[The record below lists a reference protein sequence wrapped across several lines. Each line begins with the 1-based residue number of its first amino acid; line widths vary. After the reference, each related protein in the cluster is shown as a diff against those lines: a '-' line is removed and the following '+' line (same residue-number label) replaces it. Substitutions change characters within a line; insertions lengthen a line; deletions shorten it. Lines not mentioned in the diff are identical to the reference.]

1 MLKKPFKG
9 QQKKIDKDYS
19 KLIFKLYYETAF
31 KAAYSHCGDQYI
43 AEEAAQKAVF
53 IAIQNV
59 HQLNNSEK
67 IGSWIKRI
75 AVNNVNAVFREHE
88 KVVSMEK
95 LLNVSDLTEKLP
107 EYVVDSQETVNAVE
121 RAIESLDPVMKQVF
135 HLRFFEEMK
144 VKDISL
150 LLNRPEG
157 TIKTLLHRGKALV
170 KKKLKKEG
178 YDEPSNLKEA
188 PNND

>member
-1 MLKKPFKG
+1 MLKKPFKS
-9 QQKKIDKDYS
+9 QQEKIDKDYS

-31 KAAYSHCGDQYI
+31 KAAYFHCGDQYI

-59 HQLNNSEK
+59 HQLSDSEK
-67 IGSWIKRI
+67 IGPWIKRI
-75 AVNNVNAVFREHE
+75 AVNNVNAIFREHE
-88 KVVSMEK
+88 KLVSMEK
-95 LLNVSDLTEKLP
+95 LLNVSELTENLP

-121 RAIESLDPVMKQVF
+121 RAIESLDPVMKQVL

-150 LLNRPEG
+150 LLNKPEG

-178 YDEPSNLKEA
+178 YDEPGNLKEE
-188 PNND
+188 PQ